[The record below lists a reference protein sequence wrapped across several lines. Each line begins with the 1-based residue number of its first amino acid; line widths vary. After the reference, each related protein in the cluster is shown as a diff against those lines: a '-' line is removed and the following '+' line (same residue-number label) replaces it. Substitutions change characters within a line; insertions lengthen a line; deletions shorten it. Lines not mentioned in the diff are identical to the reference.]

1 MSDWKDLVE
10 GAGELDV
17 AKMVSGMPHP
27 YGKKDAIRW
36 INKIEKE
43 WGNKSYSFLIEL
55 KSERKVIGCMDIH
68 HMDKFSDKA
77 MTGSWVNKKYWRN
90 GYMTEAK
97 IAVNDFA
104 FNKLKLRKL
113 KSVVFKEN
121 KASNAT
127 QIKIGYKIEGTP
139 KKDVRDLA
147 TGKIHDVNLYGLLK
161 EDWIKAKK
169 KFKK

>member
-1 MSDWKDLVE
+1 
-10 GAGELDV
+10 
-17 AKMVSGMPHP
+17 
-27 YGKKDAIRW
+27 
-36 INKIEKE
+36 
-43 WGNKSYSFLIEL
+43 
-55 KSERKVIGCMDIH
+55 MDIH
-68 HMDKFSDKA
+68 HMDKFSNKA

-127 QIKIGYKIEGTP
+127 QKKVGYKLEGRP
-139 KKDVRDLA
+139 KKDVRNLA
-147 TGKIHDVNLYGLLK
+147 TGKVHDVNLYGLFK
-161 EDWIKAKK
+161 EDWAKAKAK
-169 KFKK
+169 LVINKQC